1 MTMRVYELAKE
12 LGVSNS
18 RILELLP
25 ALNIEATSHMSTLT
39 DDDVERIKAAL
50 SPAEGEVVR
59 FDKRTGKGE
68 VFVPTSDKNLEFDL
82 RSTRLASTKYAPI
95 QPGNKVR
102 VEVDGDQI
110 SSIAVDS

>member
-1 MTMRVYELAKE
+1 MRVYALAKE
-12 LGVSNS
+12 LGVSSS
-18 RILELLP
+18 RILDLLP

-39 DDDVERIKAAL
+39 DDEVERVKAAL

-68 VFVPTSDKNLEFDL
+68 VFVPKTEENIEFDL
-82 RSTRLASTKYAPI
+82 KKTRLASTKYAPI
-95 QPGNKVR
+95 QAGHKVR
-102 VEVDGDQI
+102 VELAGGQI

>member
-1 MTMRVYELAKE
+1 MTMRVYELGKE

-25 ALNIEATSHMSTLT
+25 TLNIEATSHMSTLT
-39 DDDVERIKAAL
+39 DGDVERIKAAL

-68 VFVPTSDKNLEFDL
+68 VFVPTSDKNIEFDL
-82 RSTRLASTKYAPI
+82 KKTRLASAKYAPI

-102 VEVDGDQI
+102 VEVAGDQI

>member
-1 MTMRVYELAKE
+1 MRVHELAKE
-12 LGVSNS
+12 LGVTSNEVLD
-18 RILELLP
+18 RLP

-39 DDDVERIKAAL
+39 DQDVERIRAAF

-68 VFVPTSDKNLEFDL
+68 VFVSDIDANLEFDL